1 MDQSLWDQS
10 STDDL
15 ADVYLHL
22 KKTTDQTSLS
32 TSTSGESTTSNAS
45 LQQPSPPVTPD
56 DVQRPIHF
64 LQLAFG
70 HHLALQ
76 EDLVAVTMHWMSLI
90 LRSWT

>member
-56 DVQRPIHF
+56 DVQMPTVKNEQKKTKYNNKKVR
-64 LQLAFG
+64 L
-70 HHLALQ
+70 
-76 EDLVAVTMHWMSLI
+76 SLLI
-90 LRSWT
+90 YDTR